1 MPQAVIYAR
10 YSSGHQREESIEG
23 QIRECTDFALH
34 NGLTVISHYI
44 DRAISAKTDDRPE
57 FQKMIADSNKKTF
70 DTIIVYTLDRFA
82 RNRYDSAVYKAK
94 LKRND
99 VKVLSAKE
107 NITSDPSGIILE
119 SVLEGMAEY
128 YSVELAQKVRRGMT
142 ENALACRWASG
153 RIPFGYTIDAEKH
166 LQINEPL
173 VPIVQKAFE
182 MYAAGNKIVD
192 IIKYVNSCHV
202 VTGMGNKFGRSSLDR
217 MLRSETYIGV
227 FRWADIR
234 KENAVPAIISH
245 DLFYKCQARHNT
257 TRHKNTARPSELYLL
272 SSKIR
277 CGCCGSAMVGMSG
290 KSRNGNLYHY
300 YSCYSTRRHTTKCD
314 TGHLRRDKLEQ
325 TIADHAAAIL
335 KIPENLNIISEQA
348 IKANTEAKNYHLES
362 MIKQKKDISKKLD
375 NCMKAVDKGLVS
387 VTLMERIKQYEAE
400 LESLEKDISLEKIKT
415 NPFTVTKQHIA
426 FFLTKFAELEGTEFR
441 ERIISTLVREVLI
454 KKEKD
459 GNYSVTVKYNYVPTN
474 ELPNEESYPANRHI
488 GSQNVELVETSGIE
502 PLTS

>member
-1 MPQAVIYAR
+1 MSNAIIYAR

-23 QIRECTDFALH
+23 QIRECTDFAVR
-34 NGLTVISHYI
+34 NGLTIIDQYI
-44 DRAISAKTDDRPE
+44 DRAISAKTDDRPM
-57 FQKMIADSNKKTF
+57 FQKMIADSGKKAF

-94 LKRND
+94 LKRNG
-99 VKVLSAKE
+99 VRVLSAKE

-128 YSVELAQKVRRGMT
+128 YSVELAQKVKRGMT

-153 RIPFGYTIDAEKH
+153 RIPFGYTIDPEKH
-166 LQINEPL
+166 LQINESL

-182 MYAAGNKIVD
+182 MYAAGSKISD
-192 IIKYVNSCHV
+192 IVKYINSCHV
-202 VTGMGNKFGRSSLDR
+202 MTGMGNKFGRSSLDR

-245 DLFYKCQARHNT
+245 DLFYRCQARHNT
-257 TRHKNTARPSELYLL
+257 ARHKKNARPSEIYLL
-272 SSKIR
+272 AGKIR
-277 CGCCGSAMVGMSG
+277 CGGCGNAMVGMSG
-290 KSRNGNLYHY
+290 KSRNGSLYHY
-300 YSCYSTRRHTTKCD
+300 YSCYSNRRRTTKCD

-325 TIADHAAAIL
+325 TIADHAASIL
-335 KIPENLNIISEQA
+335 KTPENLNIISEQA
-348 IKANTEAKNYHLES
+348 IKANTDVKNYHLES
-362 MIKQKKDISKKLD
+362 MIKQKKDISKNLD

-415 NPFTVTKQHIA
+415 KPFTLTKQHIA
-426 FFLTKFAELEGTEFR
+426 FFLTKFSDLEGTESR

-459 GNYSVTVKYNYVPTN
+459 GDYLVTVRYNYAPTN
-474 ELPNEESYPANRHI
+474 ELPSEESYSVGQSF